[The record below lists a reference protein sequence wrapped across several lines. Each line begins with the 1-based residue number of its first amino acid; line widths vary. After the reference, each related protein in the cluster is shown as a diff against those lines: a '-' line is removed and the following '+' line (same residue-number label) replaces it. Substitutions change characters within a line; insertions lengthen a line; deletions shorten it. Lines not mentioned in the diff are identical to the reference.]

1 MTIDNYIAA
10 LTKIDGFLWEVIGA
24 MKAEKAKKMSMIIR
38 TTT

>member
-1 MTIDNYIAA
+1 MTIGNYISA
-10 LTKIDGFLWEVIGA
+10 LTKIDGFIWEIIGA